1 MKTGVSQDI
10 VTEIYHVNGS
20 ELLGIMALSAPPPTP
35 GMGQREIA
43 MTDTNW
49 TIHGREFANCNCSYG
64 CPCQFNAL
72 PTNGNCWAVVGIQ
85 IDKGFHG
92 GTQLDGLRIA
102 GIYKYPGPIHL
113 GNGAALPIVDRR
125 ANEAQRKALLRIM
138 SGQDTKP
145 GATHFQVFFSM
156 LSKVHDPVFAD
167 IDFAVDIDK
176 RRAHLKVAGYI
187 DQRGEPILN
196 PVTGAEHR
204 IRIEPVG
211 GFEFKQ
217 AEIGRGWTRATGP
230 IAYELTD
237 SYGQFCELHLCQDGI
252 IN

>member
-1 MKTGVSQDI
+1 M
-10 VTEIYHVNGS
+10 TE
-20 ELLGIMALSAPPPTP
+20 
-35 GMGQREIA
+35 
-43 MTDTNW
+43 TNW

-85 IDKGFHG
+85 IDTGFHG
-92 GTQLDGLRIA
+92 STQLDGLRIA
-102 GIYKYPGPIHL
+102 GIYKG
-113 GNGAALPIVDRR
+113 
-125 ANEAQRKALLRIM
+125 LLRIM

-156 LSKVHDPVFAD
+156 LSKVYDPVFAD

-187 DQRGEPILN
+187 DQRGEPIVN

-217 AEIGRGWTRATGP
+217 AEIGRGWTKATGP
-230 IAYELTD
+230 IAYDLTD